1 MYSWYLNTLDFRF
14 NRKENLKLDFKAE
27 LGTEASNL
35 SAQETPSCV
44 ASNSALQFSCLFP
57 NLQESQPVGDS
68 MTSFPRASRF
78 STLNRSFTWIYGGFL
93 LWNPRAA
100 SATLMLQWQGGSS
113 GTERWGT
120 LSTPAEWWKRGG
132 DSGCSDPSLPSLE
145 GHDLCPRLQGHTH
158 LEPWRFN
165 THACN
170 PCRWVAPISLHRLIH
185 SLRQQPP
192 AWDHSSAWSR
202 EAKAAILTV
211 LLVCRDGQVFKDR
224 DGAQNVIFRRE

>member
-57 NLQESQPVGDS
+57 NLQESQPLVDS
-68 MTSFPRASRF
+68 MTSFPWASRF

-93 LWNPRAA
+93 LWNPRAV

-120 LSTPAEWWKRGG
+120 LSTPAEWWKKGG
-132 DSGCSDPSLPSLE
+132 GTLAVLILLYPL
-145 GHDLCPRLQGHTH
+145 
-158 LEPWRFN
+158 WRAM
-165 THACN
+165 TSV
-170 PCRWVAPISLHRLIH
+170 PG
-185 SLRQQPP
+185 
-192 AWDHSSAWSR
+192 
-202 EAKAAILTV
+202 
-211 LLVCRDGQVFKDR
+211 CRDTLT
-224 DGAQNVIFRRE
+224 

>member
-14 NRKENLKLDFKAE
+14 NRKENVKLDFKAE

-57 NLQESQPVGDS
+57 NLQESQPLGDS

-93 LWNPRAA
+93 LWNPRAV

-120 LSTPAEWWKRGG
+120 LSTPAEWWKKGG
-132 DSGCSDPSLPSLE
+132 GLWLFWSFSTLSG
-145 GHDLCPRLQGHTH
+145 G
-158 LEPWRFN
+158 PW
-165 THACN
+165 
-170 PCRWVAPISLHRLIH
+170 PLSQVAGTH
-185 SLRQQPP
+185 SLRALTIQ
-192 AWDHSSAWSR
+192 HSC
-202 EAKAAILTV
+202 L
-211 LLVCRDGQVFKDR
+211 
-224 DGAQNVIFRRE
+224 